1 MKKEIECQGHAFNIK
16 SKNGSTLE
24 IVTKNHVIYGYVGV
38 SSRENRENLEPH
50 QFFCFRITLPNRT
63 IFQSGLTL
71 DEAVEQCCQALIEE
85 EKQRDTVDAGRKNIM
100 DWFNRMPRRLTL
112 NPGREP

>member
-1 MKKEIECQGHAFNIK
+1 MKKEIECQGHAFTVK
-16 SKNGSTLE
+16 SKYGSQLE

-38 SSRENRENLEPH
+38 SSRQHRQDLEPH
-50 QFFCFRITLPNRT
+50 QFFCFQIKLPNRT

-85 EKQRDTVDAGRKNIM
+85 EKQRDTVAAGRKSIA